1 MQNKAKT
8 LQKFIYRSR
17 GKIDWKSRGINLI
30 DFLDM
35 GGGGYSFLSGK
46 QHYDYKTKK
55 LTLSTLRGKFNEVD
69 PNLKFSFLRIKS
81 NFVFLNFV
89 GEK

>member
-1 MQNKAKT
+1 MQNKAKI

-35 GGGGYSFLSGK
+35 GGGYSFLSGNSIMIIK
-46 QHYDYKTKK
+46 QK
-55 LTLSTLRGKFNEVD
+55 
-69 PNLKFSFLRIKS
+69 NLH
-81 NFVFLNFV
+81 
-89 GEK
+89 